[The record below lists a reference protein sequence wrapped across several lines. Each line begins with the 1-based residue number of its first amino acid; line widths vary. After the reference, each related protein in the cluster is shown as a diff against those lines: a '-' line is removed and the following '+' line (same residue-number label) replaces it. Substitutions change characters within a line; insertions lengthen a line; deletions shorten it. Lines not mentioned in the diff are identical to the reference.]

1 MKRLSQDSIL
11 LCGKGRC
18 CPVITRIDDD
28 NYEVKDDDGNIIR
41 VKKTELDMIADAM
54 QELDDDNRDVIC
66 G

>member
-1 MKRLSQDSIL
+1 ML
-11 LCGKGRC
+11 LCGRGKC
-18 CPVITRIDDD
+18 CPVITRIDDE

-41 VKKTELDMIADAM
+41 VKKSELDMIADAM

>member
-1 MKRLSQDSIL
+1 MKRLSQNSML
-11 LCGKGRC
+11 LCGRGKC
-18 CPVITRIDDD
+18 CPVITRIDDE

-41 VKKTELDMIADAM
+41 VKKSELDMIADAM